1 MIDKIKNMIKSK
13 WYREIEEKDI
23 GLEELKQL
31 QKEGAI
37 IVDVRSSQEY
47 REGHIDGAIS
57 IPEYKIKKEIENVI
71 LDKKKN
77 IVVYCSSGGRSKKVQ
92 KLLKKLEYSHVYNL
106 YNGLINY
113 WDFCEFMLK
122 WQGVNGDV
130 SKWTKNVQKGH
141 T

>member
-113 WDFCEFMLK
+113 
-122 WQGVNGDV
+122 
-130 SKWTKNVQKGH
+130 
-141 T
+141 